1 MMEDTAIVATD
12 RMFHGIT
19 AYPSKYDYNYEY
31 SHTHHTNNA
40 TQRAL
45 YTPIFATSHEFPRPD
60 IDRLQLCLIVA
71 YNISR

>member
-45 YTPIFATSHEFPRPD
+45 YTHQSSPPVMSSLVLTSTASNF
-60 IDRLQLCLIVA
+60 V
-71 YNISR
+71 